1 VCIADQVPHFLTASS
16 WIVFQAMTDGL
27 AANVQD
33 TNVTNAANKS
43 ILTRKSLWKIVVGVG
58 DTIQRVTTERSMARN
73 ERIKLL

>member
-1 VCIADQVPHFLTASS
+1 
-16 WIVFQAMTDGL
+16 MTDGL

-43 ILTRKSLWKIVVGVG
+43 ILTRKSLWKIVVDVG
-58 DTIQRVTTERSMARN
+58 DIIQSVTTERSMARN